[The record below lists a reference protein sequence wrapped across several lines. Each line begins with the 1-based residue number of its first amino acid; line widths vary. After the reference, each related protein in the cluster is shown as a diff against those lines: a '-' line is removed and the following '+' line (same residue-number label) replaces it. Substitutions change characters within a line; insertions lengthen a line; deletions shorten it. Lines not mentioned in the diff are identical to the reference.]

1 MILSFRTDMPGQTV
15 CHSVCIIWT
24 HYSMVEPHSSNFRV
38 ITTIFFGCPNIYE
51 IYGSLSTLKF
61 PWDRSRSTM
70 LSQKGDLLA
79 TKRLFWAGKV
89 YRSIP
94 TTLFLKKKL
103 HHANF
108 HANKNLLPCIK
119 TCLISNQTIWELLFI
134 RSACTCI
141 NSSNHVRFLS
151 FYVKTV
157 YNRSRLSPDWLTQLN
172 YFPCTYKLCTLMP
185 STMVDLTN

>member
-24 HYSMVEPHSSNFRV
+24 RYSMVEPHSSNFRV

-70 LSQKGDLLA
+70 LSKKGDLLA

-94 TTLFLKKKL
+94 TTLFLKKNYTMQTSMQTKTYCHASKL
-103 HHANF
+103 ASYQ
-108 HANKNLLPCIK
+108 IK
-119 TCLISNQTIWELLFI
+119 RFENCCLYV
-134 RSACTCI
+134 R
-141 NSSNHVRFLS
+141 HVHVSIHLTT
-151 FYVKTV
+151 YV
-157 YNRSRLSPDWLTQLN
+157 
-172 YFPCTYKLCTLMP
+172 F
-185 STMVDLTN
+185 